1 MAPAGANF
9 LSISSVK
16 KINASVT
23 VTKKLKGKLDQT
35 DRQRDLESE
44 QDENQIEYLS
54 FSPESFGIKVPKTP
68 IQLINIRGI
77 IEVANAPSGLRSTIK
92 AP

>member
-23 VTKKLKGKLDQT
+23 VTKKLKGKLDQ
-35 DRQRDLESE
+35 RGRHRDPE
-44 QDENQIEYLS
+44 QGEDQIEYLS